1 MLRRLRA
8 SDRPQEVIVVYFI
21 VVTKLECLQFGD
33 IRTTV
38 DAMVSGATPWT
49 NSTKPQYRHVQDRRK
64 FTALMNH
71 ETCSSELSDDGIEL
85 VYLIKS
91 APENFERRAA
101 IRKTWGKAGLDIPFT
116 RTVFLVG
123 LTSSNQT
130 QERLRQEHLD
140 NGRDLVQGDFADH
153 YYNNTL
159 KTMMALKWAA
169 TVCPRCGHLYFYSK
183 LASPQWITRKKLG
196 RF

>member
-1 MLRRLRA
+1 M
-8 SDRPQEVIVVYFI
+8 
-21 VVTKLECLQFGD
+21 TKLGYLQFGD

-38 DAMVSGATPWT
+38 DAMISGPIPT
-49 NSTKPQYRHVQDRRK
+49 NWENTTEPQYRHVQDQRK
-64 FTALMNH
+64 FTALMNR
-71 ETCSSELSDDGIEL
+71 EICSSDDGIEL

-101 IRKTWGKAGLDIPFT
+101 IRKTWGKTGLDSPST

-123 LTSSNQT
+123 LTGSHQT

-140 NGRDLVQGDFADH
+140 HGMDFVQGDFADH

-183 LASPQWITRKKLG
+183 LASHHLITTTFG
-196 RF
+196 RVYCSVLSK